1 MLPTAGTI
9 DATDTPR
16 PIVGRL
22 NREVRDI
29 LALPD
34 IKLKLVEGGNIA
46 IPSTPDE
53 MRVRTASD
61 MTRWRHVIEAANI
74 QTE

>member
-1 MLPTAGTI
+1 M
-9 DATDTPR
+9 
-16 PIVGRL
+16 
-22 NREVRDI
+22 
-29 LALPD
+29 ALPD

-74 QTE
+74 RTE